1 MKSSTIF
8 FKKTNGMLSFDQQ
21 PSDYRMRKLI
31 GALGLIL
38 PIILPIAEGKFLASI
53 SHYYYLTLSSLLFI
67 IILSSFALFLISY
80 KGYKLDKATETFS
93 DDLLTNIGGIAAL
106 IVVFIPTACSNS
118 ASAAIDLIC
127 LNQNYPLFGHE
138 NGLYNTIHLA
148 SAGIFIFTMGWMA
161 KYKFTR
167 GNNEANNKIYR
178 ICGNLVW
185 AAIFLLILLVI
196 ADAIKEDFQITS
208 FDVYILETL
217 AIIPFGIS
225 WLIKGEAIKDFKEMF
240 SATTDDKEDQ
250 F

>member
-1 MKSSTIF
+1 
-8 FKKTNGMLSFDQQ
+8 MLSFDQQ

-31 GALGLIL
+31 GSLGLAL
-38 PIILPIAEGKFLASI
+38 PIILPIVEGKFLSSV

-80 KGYKLDKATETFS
+80 KGYKLDSTSETFS

-106 IVVFIPTACSNS
+106 IVVFIPTACSGS
-118 ASAAIDLIC
+118 EFATIDLIC
-127 LNQNYPLFGHE
+127 THMNYPLFGHE
-138 NGLYNTIHLA
+138 DSLLNTIHLV

-178 ICGNLVW
+178 SCGNLVW
-185 AAIFLLILLVI
+185 VAIALLMLLVI
-196 ADAIKEDFQITS
+196 ANMIKEDFQITKY
-208 FDVYILETL
+208 DVYILETL

-225 WLIKGEAIKDFKEMF
+225 WLIKGEAIKDFKGMF
-240 SATTDDKEDQ
+240 TSKS
-250 F
+250 